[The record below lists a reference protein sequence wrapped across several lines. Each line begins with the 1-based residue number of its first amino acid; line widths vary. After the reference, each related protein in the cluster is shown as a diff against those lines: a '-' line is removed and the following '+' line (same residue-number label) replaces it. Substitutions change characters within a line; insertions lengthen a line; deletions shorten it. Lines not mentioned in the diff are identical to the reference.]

1 MTRICGL
8 QKTNPRTPE
17 LLVEG
22 EKSRPDTVPIEKH
35 QAYVN
40 ESSTMK
46 TPRRL
51 NEMGLC
57 TIASA

>member
-1 MTRICGL
+1 MTRICDL

-22 EKSRPDTVPIEKH
+22 DKSRSDTVPIEKH
-35 QAYVN
+35 QAYLN
-40 ESSTMK
+40 ESSAMK